1 MHRYSSGSLRDGGW
15 HEHSASE
22 RSELRG
28 GRQAAGRR
36 CWLFAGTRELT
47 ALIGPN
53 GSGKTTLLRLALGLL
68 QAEAGSASID
78 GEPVARLSPVERAR
92 KIAYLPQARPLVWP
106 QPVRAIVS
114 LGRFAYGAALGR
126 LSAGDEAAVSHAIE
140 ACQLDGFEERAADT
154 LSGGELARVHLA
166 RALAAETPLVIADEP
181 VAALDP
187 RYQHQTMRLFAS
199 MAQSGHGVL
208 TVVHDLDLALR
219 YANRVLWMHEGR
231 IVADG
236 TPEDTFTSERLRR
249 VFGIRRRFPAMAQ
262 VSGSTSSAP
271 RNAG

>member
-1 MHRYSSGSLRDGGW
+1 MSILQASGLSYAVDGKP
-15 HEHSASE
+15 
-22 RSELRG
+22 LVVD
-28 GRQAAGRR
+28 AGFR
-36 CWLFAGTRELT
+36 WNQELT

-53 GSGKTTLLRLALGLL
+53 GSGKTTCCASRSAFSKQKPVRRRSMASRSLGFRRSS
-68 QAEAGSASID
+68 G
-78 GEPVARLSPVERAR
+78 RAR
-92 KIAYLPQARPLVWP
+92 SPTCRRPDRWSG
-106 QPVRAIVS
+106 RN
-114 LGRFAYGAALGR
+114 RFATSFRSGGSPMAQLWGGCQ
-126 LSAGDEAAVSHAIE
+126 AGDEAAVSHAIE

-231 IVADG
+231 IVRMG
-236 TPEDTFTSERLRR
+236 RQKTPLPAS
-249 VFGIRRRFPAMAQ
+249 VCGACSIQARFPQWRKFPARHL
-262 VSGSTSSAP
+262 AP

>member
-1 MHRYSSGSLRDGGW
+1 M
-15 HEHSASE
+15 
-22 RSELRG
+22 
-28 GRQAAGRR
+28 
-36 CWLFAGTRELT
+36 
-47 ALIGPN
+47 
-53 GSGKTTLLRLALGLL
+53 
-68 QAEAGSASID
+68 
-78 GEPVARLSPVERAR
+78 
-92 KIAYLPQARPLVWP
+92 
-106 QPVRAIVS
+106 
-114 LGRFAYGAALGR
+114 GR
-126 LSAGDEAAVSHAIE
+126 LSAGDEAAVSHAIG

-199 MAQSGHGVL
+199 MAQGGHGVL

-249 VFGIRRRFPAMAQ
+249 VFGIQAEILRNGASFRLHILGPA
-262 VSGSTSSAP
+262 
-271 RNAG
+271 